1 MLGDKL
7 GYRVVVVEWGAHGYS
22 VPSGLVS
29 LWNWQFVNFLLY
41 QEQLLVIHFIA
52 DPPDVPSEVT
62 CAIYEYSDNMTCTW
76 DAGKPTYIDT
86 KYVVH
91 VKR

>member
-1 MLGDKL
+1 M
-7 GYRVVVVEWGAHGYS
+7 
-22 VPSGLVS
+22 
-29 LWNWQFVNFLLY
+29 
-41 QEQLLVIHFIA
+41 IHFVA

-91 VKR
+91 VKRYVLLHYQTHILLQGGSSRDQDQPQT